1 MTNAKKLEKK
11 IGEIMGKIRELE
23 AEKQGRLSEYN
34 SKVQELEAEKE
45 DLTKTRPEKLT
56 ELDTRAVME
65 IDQRI
70 EDIDKELEIVKEAME
85 KYKVSSGIQD
95 GEINIFEKEL
105 KQIIKAENE
114 IAFNEVKEH
123 IKASLVIYQ
132 NYVEIQNRGNEVIK
146 LLEQKRTDLPKVRYT
161 SDSNL
166 YKSGNYGLNI
176 NNLMRGNQIDE
187 ISNDVLGKT
196 YNKFLETIIYY

>member
-1 MTNAKKLEKK
+1 MKNEKQLEKK
-11 IGEIMGKIRELE
+11 IGEIMGKIRKLE

-34 SKVQELEAEKE
+34 SKIQELEVEKE
-45 DLTKTRPEKLT
+45 DLTKARPEKLN
-56 ELDTRAVME
+56 ELDTKAVME

-105 KQIIKAENE
+105 KEIIKNENE
-114 IAFNEVKEH
+114 IAFNEAREH
-123 IKASLVIYQ
+123 FKAILVLYQ
-132 NYVEIQNRGNEVIK
+132 NYVKVQNRGNEVIK
-146 LLEQKRTDLPKVRYT
+146 LLEQRRTTKPTNYM
-161 SDSNL
+161 S
-166 YKSGNYGLNI
+166 YKYMYDCRQYGLDI
-176 NNLMRGNQIDE
+176 NNLIKGHQLDE

-196 YNKFLETIIYY
+196 YNKFLDTIINC